1 MITNN
6 ETILAVMGACIANN
20 VSVWSISV
28 IGDHVEF
35 KVSDGRRLRFLFQPA
50 SANFRDISQ
59 AAHMLLRE
67 SEGEA

>member
-1 MITNN
+1 MITSN

-20 VSVWSISV
+20 VSVWSVAV

-50 SANFRDISQ
+50 RAQFRDISQ
-59 AAHMLLRE
+59 AAHVLLRE

>member
-1 MITNN
+1 MITTN
-6 ETILAVMGACIANN
+6 EIILAVMGACIAND
-20 VSVWSISV
+20 VSVWSVSV

-50 SANFRDISQ
+50 RANYQDISQ
-59 AAHMLLRE
+59 AAHLVLRE